1 MELKFN
7 KHCRI
12 SYEGINWDTDDP
24 TAPQTP
30 CVTNYLLPNTSKV
43 REKFSKKKK
52 KITFK
57 TLLYEKLQY
66 QYLRTWMGQQTA
78 EDEAQQ

>member
-1 MELKFN
+1 MKALTGIQMILQHH
-7 KHCRI
+7 KHPVLQI
-12 SYEGINWDTDDP
+12 IYSLI
-24 TAPQTP
+24 
-30 CVTNYLLPNTSKV
+30 LLRSERNSQ
-43 REKFSKKKK
+43 KKKK
-52 KITFK
+52 NTFK